1 MPTRPAGLLEAAI
14 PDLLR
19 EVRGAF
25 GDTILLEVSVPST
38 ASGTRTAKA
47 DLFVDAT
54 WSGKRLRFAAE
65 AKARN
70 TQRIFDEAVRQAREG
85 AKATKR
91 LPMVVLPYLSESRL
105 DELERQEVSGLDLC
119 GNGLLIVPGRLLVR
133 RGGRPNRYPE
143 SQPARFAY
151 RGATSLVPRVFLRR
165 PEYPSISAIGAEI
178 AAAGAQVALSTVS
191 KALARM
197 TEDVL
202 IERQPERVRL
212 VQGDKLLDLLRDS
225 FMPPR
230 VARSIS
236 LRWTGTLREFFEI
249 ASSTIG
255 KPDQP
260 RLKLAVSGAS
270 SLTLYSAG
278 LRAETPLLF
287 TSNLKELERRLAS
300 SWSPSERFSDLR
312 VSETDDMTVYFDTR
326 PGQEAADLGVR
337 YASPVQTYLELATS
351 GDKRDEEIASQVR
364 ELVLRGSNPEG
375 SRR

>member
-1 MPTRPAGLLEAAI
+1 MRTRPAGLLEAAI

-19 EVRGAF
+19 EMRGAF
-25 GDTILLEVSVPST
+25 GDTILLEVSVPSP
-38 ASGTRTAKA
+38 ASGTRTVKA
-47 DLFVDAT
+47 DLFVDVT
-54 WSGKRLRFAAE
+54 WSSKRLRFAAE

-70 TQRIFDEAVRQAREG
+70 TQRIFDEAVRQARDG

-91 LPMVVLPYLSESRL
+91 FPMVVLPYLSESRL
-105 DELERQEVSGLDLC
+105 DQLEREEVSGLDLC
-119 GNGLLIVPGRLLVR
+119 GNGLLIVPGQLLVR

-151 RGATSLVPRVFLRR
+151 RGATSLIPRVFLRR

-202 IERQPERVRL
+202 IDRRPDRVRL
-212 VQGDKLLDLLRDS
+212 VQADKLLDLLRDS
-225 FMPPR
+225 FTPPR
-230 VARSIS
+230 IARSAS
-236 LRWTGTLREFFEI
+236 LRWTGTLKEFFDL
-249 ASSTIG
+249 ASRTTG
-255 KPDQP
+255 TPGQP
-260 RLKLAVSGAS
+260 PLKLAVSGAS
-270 SLTLYSAG
+270 SHSLYSAG

-287 TSNLKELERRLAS
+287 TSSLRELERRLAS

-326 PGQEAADLGVR
+326 SGQAVDDHGVR
-337 YASPVQTYLELATS
+337 YASPVQTYLELATT

-364 ELVLRGSNPEG
+364 ELVLRGLNPG
-375 SRR
+375 DTN